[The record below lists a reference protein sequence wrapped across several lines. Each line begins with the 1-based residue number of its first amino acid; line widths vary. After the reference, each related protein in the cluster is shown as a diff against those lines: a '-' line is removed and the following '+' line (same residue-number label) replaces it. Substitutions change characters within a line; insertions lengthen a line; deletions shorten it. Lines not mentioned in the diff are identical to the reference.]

1 MIKVVIYLFLEVL
14 YSTLRIGLHDSFLP
28 SFCIFPAFK
37 TEKHKFYESQCPLD
51 FLRYRIDHFSYVKF
65 TKIKCAK
72 AA

>member
-1 MIKVVIYLFLEVL
+1 MIKAVIYLFLEVL

-37 TEKHKFYESQCPLD
+37 TKIQIEMPASFPEIQNRSL
-51 FLRYRIDHFSYVKF
+51 SYVKC
-65 TKIKCAK
+65 TKVKCVK